1 MSGRRKGSTKG
12 DIHATAVHEV
22 ASIKGTAAH
31 VVGIGNLRVMIT
43 RDDGSWFAQALEIDF
58 AAEGTSLPDVKRR
71 FEKGLGATI
80 DEHIR
85 VFGNIEKLLQP
96 APREAWREL
105 LSVIP
110 GVDRYRFSQVSIHV
124 EKALPFK
131 GITYIE
137 PKAA

>member
-12 DIHATAVHEV
+12 GVHATAVHGV
-22 ASIKGTAAH
+22 AAIRGAAAH

-43 RDDGSWFAQALEIDF
+43 PEDGSWFAQALEIDF

-71 FEKGLGATI
+71 FEKGLEATI
-80 DEHIR
+80 DEHIK
-85 VFGNIEKLLQP
+85 VFGNIDKLLQP
-96 APREAWREL
+96 APTEAWREL

-110 GVDRYRFSQVSIHV
+110 GADRYRFSQVSIHIA
-124 EKALPFK
+124 EALPFK

-137 PKAA
+137 PRAA